1 MTYSIVARDRETG
14 ALGVAVQ
21 SHWFSVGPLVP
32 WAEPGVGA
40 VATQANVEVAYGPR
54 ALALLRAGRSAPE
67 ALAELLG
74 ADEHAAV
81 RQVAVVDAAGRV
93 AVHTGDG
100 CMPFAGHVTGDE
112 FTCQANLMA
121 TAGVWPAMAAAFAGA
136 QGPLARRLL
145 AALDAGEAAGGD
157 VRGRQSAAIVV
168 VAAGGE
174 PWRRQVDLRV
184 EDHPEP
190 LAELRR
196 LLLLRDAYDLAGDGD
211 RLTGEGRLAEA
222 ADQYVAAHAA
232 APDSTELAFWAG
244 LSLVARQDAE
254 RGLALV
260 RRAVAAHPGWAAL
273 LDRLDPE
280 AAPGVEETRRLLGG
294 SG

>member
-40 VATQANVEVAYGPR
+40 VATQANIEVSYGPR
-54 ALALLRAGRSAPE
+54 ALDLLRAGRSAPE
-67 ALAELLG
+67 TLAELVA
-74 ADEHAAV
+74 ADAHAEV
-81 RQVAVVDAAGRV
+81 RQVAIVDASGRV
-93 AVHTGDG
+93 AAHTGPG
-100 CMPFAGHVTGDE
+100 CMPDAGHVTGDG
-112 FTCQANLMA
+112 FSCQANLMA
-121 TAGVWPAMAAAFAGA
+121 SAAVWPAMAAAFTST
-136 QGPLARRLL
+136 PTPFARRLL
-145 AALDAGEAAGGD
+145 AALDAAEAAGGD

-168 VAAGGE
+168 VAGTGE
-174 PWRRQVDLRV
+174 RWQRLVDLRV

-196 LLLLRDAYDLAGDGD
+196 LVLLRDAYELAGDGD

-222 ADQYVAAHAA
+222 ADRYVAAHAL

-244 LSLVARQDAE
+244 LSLVARSEPE
-254 RGLALV
+254 RGVALV
-260 RRAVAAHPGWAAL
+260 RQAVADHAGWGEL
-273 LDRLDPE
+273 LGRLDPG

-294 SG
+294 SA